1 MTPVVGRVVAWSGRH
16 PWAVICL
23 WLLAVLGGEL
33 ARRSGPADVL
43 PELSDPRL
51 GVVVEWMGH
60 PAADVSAR
68 LTEPMLAA
76 VSKVA
81 GVGTVRGTSMTG
93 MSYLDVALRP
103 AADAS
108 QVRQAVRQ
116 RLEAMQTSL
125 PPGARL
131 QIGPVAS
138 STGWVFQYALFDPT
152 HAETQRSLRRLQDGV
167 LRPALAS
174 LPGVAEV
181 ATVGGETDEVV
192 IDVDTE
198 RLRARGVSLGEARRA
213 AQAALGRGSET
224 SLATLREL
232 PVAGAVRL
240 RDVADLRIGRAMPT
254 GLAEVGGQ
262 YPAVGGIVV
271 ASRGTN
277 VPRLLAD
284 VHRTVAELRT
294 RLPAGVT
301 LLTVHDRS
309 EVIDR
314 IQGTLGRALLEEVA
328 VLALVV
334 LVFLLSPRA
343 AVVPLL
349 TLPAVVLLTVGVMR
363 LLGIPATLMSVG
375 GIGIALGL
383 AVDAEVVAL
392 EACHRRL
399 EHLAPSA
406 PDAERR
412 AALLGAAGSFAPAV
426 LTSLLIA
433 ALGFLPVLGFEGET
447 GRLLRPLAA
456 SKTLVIAAAALV
468 ALTLAPALRDRLL
481 RPPVVPEFSNPLT
494 AGLVRLYRPF
504 VQVALSRPGWTL
516 AIAGAALLSCL
527 PLLPGLGREFLP
539 RIDEGDLLFMP
550 STLPGAPEE
559 ELPLQLRFQDSAL
572 AGSPAVAT
580 IFGKMG
586 RADTATDPAP
596 LTMAETTV
604 RLRPRTGWPR
614 TAEHRWFSAWAPP
627 ALRRVVGRIWP
638 EERPVKS
645 AELVAE
651 LDRSARLPG
660 WTSAWTAPVR
670 GRLDMVSTGIRTSVG
685 LRISAG
691 TPERLEAL
699 GASAEAVLS
708 RVEGARGATL
718 EAPAREPWPILV
730 ADPAALAAWGVD
742 AEEAQATAE
751 LLTSGGELGT
761 LGGSGGRI
769 GVRMVQD
776 RGSRDIPS
784 QLREATVPGLSGGRP
799 ASIPLALVGRPVVRG
814 LPATLRAEEHGLA
827 AYLLVDLDPGVDLTA
842 FVQRADRALAHAG
855 APAGLELRPGERLD
869 WIGQYPLL
877 VAGERRLLWIAPL
890 VLLTMAV
897 LLYLQFRSLAEVC
910 IVLASVP
917 FALVGSIWTLHWLG
931 YPLSPP
937 VWVGLLSITGLAMQT
952 GVVMV
957 VYIDD
962 AFRRR
967 LAEGRL
973 RTREDV
979 VEAHA
984 EGTIR
989 RLRPKLMTIS
999 TMGAGLLPLLWAEG
1013 AGAEVLRRIAA
1024 PMLGGLLTSAFLT
1037 LEVLPVLYTL
1047 WRVSQLRRAAAM
1059 GLTAEAFYSRT
1070 GAAMEGTP
1078 FVSTRKSM

>member
-1 MTPVVGRVVAWSGRH
+1 MRIGIVSQWYPPEPSFIPGS
-16 PWAVICL
+16 
-23 WLLAVLGGEL
+23 LAGEL
-33 ARRSGPADVL
+33 ARRAGPPDVL

-51 GVVVEWMGH
+51 SVVVEWMGH
-60 PAADVSAR
+60 PASDVSAR
-68 LTEPMLAA
+68 LTEPLLRA
-76 VSKVA
+76 VSEVG

-93 MSYLDVALRP
+93 MSYLDVVLR
-103 AADAS
+103 ADADERD
-108 QVRQAVRQ
+108 VRQGVAE
-116 RLEAMQTSL
+116 RLDGMRGSL
-125 PPGARL
+125 PAGARY

-152 HAETQRSLRRLQDGV
+152 HAESRRSLRHLQDTV
-167 LRPALAS
+167 LRPALAT
-174 LPGVAEV
+174 LGGVAEV
-181 ATVGGETDEVV
+181 ATVGGETEEVV
-192 IDVDTE
+192 IDVGSE
-198 RLRARGVSLGEARRA
+198 RLRARGMSLGEVRA
-213 AQAALGRGSET
+213 AVQAALAGGTEA

-232 PVAGAVRL
+232 PVGGTVRL
-240 RDVADLRIGRAMPT
+240 REVADLRVGRAMAT

-271 ASRGTN
+271 AARGAN
-277 VPRLLAD
+277 VPRLLGA
-284 VHRTVAELRT
+284 VHRTLAELRP
-294 RLPAGVT
+294 RLPPGVT

-314 IQGTLGRALLEEVA
+314 IEGTLGRALLEEVA

-343 AVVPLL
+343 AAVPLL

-412 AALLGAAGSFAPAV
+412 AAVLAATGSFAPAI

-433 ALGFLPVLGFEGET
+433 ALSFLPVLGFEGET

-481 RPPVVPEFSNPLT
+481 RAPVVPEFSNPLT

-572 AGSPAVAT
+572 ARSPAVAT
-580 IFGKMG
+580 VFGKMG

-604 RLRPRTGWPR
+604 RLRPHAEWPR
-614 TAEHRWFSAWAPP
+614 TSRPRWYSRWAPP
-627 ALRRVVGRIWP
+627 AVRRVLGKVWP
-638 EERPVKS
+638 EERPLDGS
-645 AELVAE
+645 ELVAE
-651 LDRSARLPG
+651 LDRAARLPG

-670 GRLDMVSTGIRTSVG
+670 GRLDMVSTGIRTPVG

-691 TPERLEAL
+691 SPERLEVLA
-699 GASAEAVLS
+699 ASAEAVLS
-708 RVEGARGATL
+708 RLEGVRAATL
-718 EAPAREPWPILV
+718 ESAAREPWATFEI
-730 ADPAALAAWGVD
+730 DPAAADAWGVD
-742 AEEAQATAE
+742 VQEARATAE
-751 LLTSGGELGT
+751 LLSSGGELGT
-761 LGGSGGRI
+761 LGGAGGRI

-776 RGSRDIPS
+776 RGSRDVLA
-784 QLREATVPGLSGGRP
+784 QLREATVPGRSGGRSR
-799 ASIPLALVGRPVVRG
+799 AIPLTLVGRPVVRAV
-814 LPATLRAEEHGLA
+814 PATLRAEEHGLA
-827 AYLLVDLDPGVDLTA
+827 AYLLVDLDPGADVTA
-842 FVQRADRALAHAG
+842 FVQRADRALAHAD
-855 APAGLELRPGERLD
+855 APGTLEIRPGERLD

-877 VAGERRLLWIAPL
+877 AAGERRLRWIAPL
-890 VLLTMAV
+890 VLLTMIA

-910 IVLASVP
+910 IVLVSVP

-937 VWVGLLSITGLAMQT
+937 VWVGLLSVTGLAMQT

-989 RLRPKLMTIS
+989 RLRPKLMTIC
-999 TMGAGLLPLLWAEG
+999 TMGAGLLPLLWADG
-1013 AGAEVLRRIAA
+1013 AGAEILRRIAA

-1047 WRVSQLRRAAAM
+1047 WRVSQLGRAARM
-1059 GLTAEAFYSRT
+1059 GLTPEAFYSRT

-1078 FVSTRKSM
+1078 LVSTRKSM

>member
-1 MTPVVGRVVAWSGRH
+1 VTAVVARVVAWSGRH
-16 PWAVICL
+16 PWQVIGL
-23 WLLAVLGGEL
+23 WLLVVFGGEL

-51 GVVVEWMGH
+51 GVVAEWMGH
-60 PAADVSAR
+60 PATEVSAW
-68 LTEPMLAA
+68 LTEPLLRR
-76 VSKVA
+76 VSEVDGVA
-81 GVGTVRGTSMTG
+81 TVRGTSMTG
-93 MSYLDVALRP
+93 MSYLDVVLRP
-103 AADAS
+103 RADGESVRRAVAARVDGA
-108 QVRQAVRQ
+108 RA
-116 RLEAMQTSL
+116 SL
-125 PPGARL
+125 PPAARI
-131 QIGPVAS
+131 QVGPVAT
-138 STGWVFQYALFDPT
+138 STGWVFQYALYDPT
-152 HAETQRSLRRLQDGV
+152 HAETKRSLRRLQDSV
-167 LRPALAS
+167 LRPALAK

-181 ATVGGETDEVV
+181 ATVGGEADEVV
-192 IDVDTE
+192 IDVGAE
-198 RLRARGVSLGEARRA
+198 RLLMRGLSLGAVRA
-213 AQAALGRGSET
+213 AVQAALAGGSEA

-232 PVAGAVRL
+232 PVGEAVRL

-271 ASRGTN
+271 AARGVN
-277 VPRLLAD
+277 VPRLLEG
-284 VHRTVAELRT
+284 VHRTLAELGP
-294 RLPAGVT
+294 RLPPGVV
-301 LLTVHDRS
+301 LLTVHDRT

-314 IQGTLGRALLEEVA
+314 IQDTLGRALLEEVG

-334 LVFLLSPRA
+334 LVFLLSLRA
-343 AVVPLL
+343 AAVSLLTIPAVLLL
-349 TLPAVVLLTVGVMR
+349 TLGLMR

-399 EHLAPSA
+399 EHVAPSA
-406 PDAERR
+406 PEEERR
-412 AALLGAAGSFAPAV
+412 TALLGAAGAFAPAI

-433 ALGFLPVLGFEGET
+433 ALSFLPVFGFEGET

-527 PLLPGLGREFLP
+527 PLLPALGREFLP

-550 STLPGAPEE
+550 TTLPGAPEA
-559 ELPLQLRFQDSAL
+559 ELALQLRFQDSAL
-572 AGSPAVAT
+572 AGSPGVAT
-580 IFGKMG
+580 VFGKIG

-604 RLRPRTGWPR
+604 RLRPRAEWPPMPVQ
-614 TAEHRWFSAWAPP
+614 RWYSGWAPP
-627 ALRRVVGRIWP
+627 AFRRLLGRFWP
-638 EERPVKS
+638 EERPAS
-645 AELVAE
+645 GAELVAE
-651 LDRSARLPG
+651 LDRAARLPG
-660 WTSAWTAPVR
+660 WVSAWTAPVR
-670 GRLDMVSTGIRTSVG
+670 GRLDMVSTGIRTPVG
-685 LRISAG
+685 LRISAR
-691 TPERLEAL
+691 TPERLETL
-699 GASAEAVLS
+699 GHSVEAVLS
-708 RVEGARGATL
+708 RVEGARGAAL
-718 EAPAREPWPILV
+718 ESPAREAWQTFV
-730 ADPAALAAWGVD
+730 ADPAALERWAVD
-742 AEEAQATAE
+742 PREVRATVD

-761 LGGSGGRI
+761 LGGEGGRI
-769 GVRMVQD
+769 GARLVQD
-776 RGSRDIPS
+776 RGTRAMSE
-784 QLREATVPGLSGGRP
+784 QLREATVPGTPGGRP
-799 ASIPLALVGRPVVRG
+799 AAVPLALVGRPVVRA
-814 LPATLRAEEHGLA
+814 LPGMLRAEEHGPA
-827 AYLLVDLDPGVDLTA
+827 AYVLVDLDPGTDVGA
-842 FVQRADRALAHAG
+842 FVARADRALALRG
-855 APAGLELRPGERLD
+855 EPTLRPGERLD

-890 VLLTMAV
+890 VLLSMVA
-897 LLYLQFRSLAEVC
+897 LLWLQFRSLAEVC

-917 FALVGSIWTLHWLG
+917 FALVGSVWTLHWLQ

-937 VWVGLLSITGLAMQT
+937 VWVGLLSVTGLAMQT

-973 RTREDV
+973 RTAEDV

-989 RLRPKLMTIS
+989 RLRPKLMTVL
-999 TMGAGLLPLLWAEG
+999 TMGAALLPLLWADG
-1013 AGAEVLRRIAA
+1013 AGAEILRRIAA
-1024 PMLGGLLTSAFLT
+1024 PMLGGLVTSAFLT

-1047 WRVSQLRRAAAM
+1047 WRVSQLRR
-1059 GLTAEAFYSRT
+1059 GLYSRT
-1070 GAAMEGTP
+1070 GAAIEGTP
-1078 FVSTRKSM
+1078 LVSTRKSM